1 MEERPAAAAEDPP
14 ALVNVAVTRGL
25 IGGAAYAATILHC
38 LGARSRAD
46 DRQRARDRR
55 EAEQAQPPVDGQVIA
70 RWVAHGRRADEDS
83 YAPAV
88 AIYDGLRVWRF
99 DVTPGVFAGVRLGDL
114 VRVRIAARSLTLLDL
129 TSSDQP
135 GDAD

>member
-1 MEERPAAAAEDPP
+1 MEERPAAAAE
-14 ALVNVAVTRGL
+14 
-25 IGGAAYAATILHC
+25 
-38 LGARSRAD
+38 

-88 AIYDGLRVWRF
+88 AIYDGCRVWSF
-99 DVTPGVFAGVRLGDL
+99 DVTPGVFAGVRLGPGTLYGCLARLEETGL
-114 VRVRIAARSLTLLDL
+114 VKALPPQERRQPAAKRSCR
-129 TSSDQP
+129 
-135 GDAD
+135 